1 LVDFA
6 VVADNLR
13 ESFRVLAAGRGRGDV
28 RELRGVSIASA
39 GVTFQM
45 FNAAFLSERVQSERD
60 LAQRILLAS
69 LHFEQRAQEW
79 AYWVCEDWMD
89 ARTRKRSRKLFDQ
102 YGLRHSVDLPGMV
115 AERLHAPTRPLP
127 RLKIR
132 RVTDGPTR
140 DAFCWIGS
148 SCFNVPL
155 SWFREVFEQETL
167 WRRFTGYV
175 GYHEEEPV
183 STAAVVVGAGVAG
196 VYNVATLP
204 GSQRRGYGEAIMRH
218 ALAEA
223 HRQHGIENT
232 ILQSTAAGYRLYER
246 MGYRTVTSVAV
257 YST

>member
-13 ESFRVLAAGRGRGDV
+13 ESFRILAAGRGRGDV
-28 RELRGVSIASA
+28 RELPGVSIASA

-45 FNAAFLSERVQSERD
+45 FNAAFLSARVQSEAD
-60 LAQRILLAS
+60 LSQRILLAS

-89 ARTRKRSRKLFDQ
+89 ARVRKRSRRLFDQ
-102 YGLRHSVDLPGMV
+102 HGLRHSVDLPGMV
-115 AERLHAPTRPLP
+115 AERLLAPTRLLP
-127 RLKIR
+127 RLEIR
-132 RVTDGPTR
+132 RVTDAPTR

-155 SWFREVFEQETL
+155 AWFREVFEKESV

-175 GYHEEEPV
+175 GYQDEEPV
-183 STAAVVVGAGVAG
+183 STAAVVIGAGAAG

-204 GSQRRGYGEAIMRH
+204 GSQRRGYGEAIMRY
-218 ALAEA
+218 ALEEA
-223 HRQHGIENT
+223 HRQHGVETT
-232 ILQSTAAGYRLYER
+232 ILQSTVAGYRLYER
-246 MGYRTVTSVAV
+246 MGYRTITSVAV

>member
-1 LVDFA
+1 M
-6 VVADNLR
+6 ADNLR

-45 FNAAFLSERVQSERD
+45 FNAAFLSARVLSEGD

-79 AYWVCEDWMD
+79 AYWVCEDYMD
-89 ARTRKRSRKLFDQ
+89 ARTRKRSRKVFDEH
-102 YGLRHSVDLPGMV
+102 GLRHSVDLPGMV
-115 AERLHAPTRPLP
+115 AERLRAPTSPLP

-132 RVTDGPTR
+132 RVTDTPTR

-155 SWFREVFEQETL
+155 SWFREVFEQESV

-175 GYHEEEPV
+175 GYDDDEPV
-183 STAAVVVGAGVAG
+183 STAAVVIGAGVAG

-204 GSQRRGYGEAIMRH
+204 GSQRHGYGEAIMRH
-218 ALAEA
+218 ALEEA
-223 HRQHGIENT
+223 HRQHGVETT
-232 ILQSTAAGYRLYER
+232 ILQSTPAGYHLYER
-246 MGYRTVTSVAV
+246 MGYRTITTVAV